1 MRYLIKSDLVET
13 AIWHKDILICR
24 VGYVYKYDS
33 YKLVISYHL
42 KYTRLP
48 LHNAYRTLIKNKTYY
63 VTDTSQRPNLAYT
76 FLSLVLF

>member
-1 MRYLIKSDLVET
+1 MRYLIRSNSEAT
-13 AIWHKDILICR
+13 AIWHKDILICC

-33 YKLVISYHL
+33 YILVIGCHL

-48 LHNAYRTLIKNKTYY
+48 LHNVYRTLIKNKTYCAS
-63 VTDTSQRPNLAYT
+63 DPLQRPNLAYA